1 MAIKWV
7 SNKIDASATIYE
19 SNITLNTASSFHF
32 KDTKDALIGYD
43 DETNNIIIKPL
54 SIEESSEVEKDAI
67 HQIVLKSTYGRI
79 NGTKLIKNLCQFVPL
94 DFKVKSFHKFPCTW
108 DEEKKMLLINLSTE
122 I

>member
-19 SNITLNTASSFHF
+19 SNITLNTASSSYF
-32 KDTKDALIGYD
+32 KSSSRALIGYD
-43 DETNNIIIKPL
+43 EDSNSIVIKPL
-54 SIEESSEVEKDAI
+54 SDEEESSIQKDAI

-79 NGTKLIKNLCQFVPL
+79 SGTNIVKNLCQFVPL
-94 DFKVKSFHKFPCTW
+94 DFKDKASHKFKCSW
-108 DEEKKMLLINLSTE
+108 DDEKKMLLINLSTE